1 MENHDSQVFI
11 NNILANTL
19 HEVRTPIQTIIGTLE
34 LMSETKL
41 NDEQTEYIRQI
52 QFSAE
57 VLLTL
62 ANNVLDFSK
71 INSREFK
78 LENITF
84 NVHAMVEQVTD
95 LICIEAFNKG
105 LDVITDIAL
114 DVPEIIIG
122 DPTRI
127 QQILLNL
134 LKNAVKFTK
143 SGHVYCRASVE
154 KNRKNLLFEV
164 IDTGIGLSEE
174 NSDKLFTSFFQGDA
188 SISRKYGGTGLGLS
202 ICKSLATLMKGS
214 IGAENQSPKGSRF
227 WFSIPLQIPHAA
239 SAQQENIYAIPQ
251 CKNKKILIV
260 DNDELACK
268 SLSNKIQRCGINN
281 ISIAYSAN
289 EALALIEIAEN
300 AKNPFSVVFIDM
312 LMPEINGWHLA
323 SKIHTKNLCKET
335 KLYLCVPEGQMG
347 GEAKMKLLNW
357 FNGYLYKPVKQKKL
371 CHILQQATGCSL
383 PELENQFQL
392 DTQAHTPSIQNENH
406 VFTELSVLVA
416 EDHPVNRK
424 LIVAFLQKLGVK
436 VTQACDGNEAIEAI
450 QMAPGTNIV
459 FMDIQM
465 PNKDGIEAT
474 DIIRNLGYQGI
485 IIACTANNDFSTVE
499 EYERHGFNDTLIKPF
514 KSSTIKDIL
523 LKWQDFCIMPAEL
536 VPEEEPENAEEIQEQ
551 AEKIERWDL
560 PDFLDTIANDANLG
574 IKLIAEFKTQTE
586 QLIKESEQAVAEHNF
601 LFLRRAGHTLN
612 GSSASLSIFKL
623 AKYGEHLNINAK
635 KQDIQELNRILNVI
649 KIEFHEFC
657 KKSQEWV
664 QKLCIE

>member
-174 NSDKLFTSFFQGDA
+174 NSDKLFTSFFKGDA
-188 SISRKYGGTGLGLS
+188 SISRKYGK
-202 ICKSLATLMKGS
+202 C
-214 IGAENQSPKGSRF
+214 
-227 WFSIPLQIPHAA
+227 
-239 SAQQENIYAIPQ
+239 
-251 CKNKKILIV
+251 
-260 DNDELACK
+260 
-268 SLSNKIQRCGINN
+268 
-281 ISIAYSAN
+281 
-289 EALALIEIAEN
+289 
-300 AKNPFSVVFIDM
+300 
-312 LMPEINGWHLA
+312 
-323 SKIHTKNLCKET
+323 
-335 KLYLCVPEGQMG
+335 
-347 GEAKMKLLNW
+347 
-357 FNGYLYKPVKQKKL
+357 
-371 CHILQQATGCSL
+371 
-383 PELENQFQL
+383 
-392 DTQAHTPSIQNENH
+392 
-406 VFTELSVLVA
+406 
-416 EDHPVNRK
+416 
-424 LIVAFLQKLGVK
+424 
-436 VTQACDGNEAIEAI
+436 
-450 QMAPGTNIV
+450 
-459 FMDIQM
+459 
-465 PNKDGIEAT
+465 
-474 DIIRNLGYQGI
+474 
-485 IIACTANNDFSTVE
+485 
-499 EYERHGFNDTLIKPF
+499 
-514 KSSTIKDIL
+514 
-523 LKWQDFCIMPAEL
+523 
-536 VPEEEPENAEEIQEQ
+536 
-551 AEKIERWDL
+551 
-560 PDFLDTIANDANLG
+560 
-574 IKLIAEFKTQTE
+574 
-586 QLIKESEQAVAEHNF
+586 
-601 LFLRRAGHTLN
+601 
-612 GSSASLSIFKL
+612 
-623 AKYGEHLNINAK
+623 
-635 KQDIQELNRILNVI
+635 
-649 KIEFHEFC
+649 
-657 KKSQEWV
+657 
-664 QKLCIE
+664 